1 MAVVSGANVGR
12 EEYLEQ
18 RRNKQYY
25 NVVRTIINAVG
36 QNCSS
41 VLDVGSRG
49 VDLISALPAERKV
62 SIDMLYPLE
71 AEGVTSIKGD
81 FFAYE
86 PQERFDLVCC
96 FQVLE
101 HIEDARAFAQKLL
114 ACGKNLII
122 SVPYM
127 WDHEAYKGHKQDP
140 VHEGKLLSWFDRPY
154 DFSLLVRDGYEGR
167 LIACYFENNMHF
179 VRHFV
184 QNSLRLYDT
193 AQPSAAEENQLLTLK
208 AQQECLI
215 KQYDDWL
222 RIISFLRQ
230 NYTKNDINAVLKLLE
245 KGLLAQDCAAKQ
257 NVLEK
262 LVHLKRK

>member
-1 MAVVSGANVGR
+1 MAAVSGANVGK

-18 RRNKQYY
+18 RKNKQYY
-25 NVVRTIINAVG
+25 KALQTIIDGVG
-36 QNCSS
+36 KNCTSI
-41 VLDVGSRG
+41 LDVGSRG
-49 VDLISALPAERKV
+49 VDLISHLPAAKKV

-71 AEGVTSIKGD
+71 AEGVIPVKGD

-86 PQERFDLVCC
+86 PEQRFDLVCC

-101 HIEDARAFAQKLL
+101 HIENARAFAQKLL
-114 ACGKNLII
+114 ACGKNTIV

-127 WDHEAYKGHKQDP
+127 WWHEAYDGHKQDP
-140 VHEGKLLSWFDRPY
+140 VYEDKLLSWFDRPY
-154 DFSLLVRDGYEGR
+154 DFSLIVRDAYEAR

-179 VRHFV
+179 VKQFV
-184 QNSLRLYDT
+184 QNSLQLYDT
-193 AQPSAAEENQLLTLK
+193 AQPTADGEKQLLRLK

-215 KQYDDWL
+215 KKYDDWL
-222 RIISFLRQ
+222 HIISFLKQ

-262 LVHLKRK
+262 LIHLKRR